1 MKNIISWNAGV
12 PPWTSVEIHTG
23 IINMDGNVFS
33 VQFVCVF
40 SLHFDL
46 ALSGPSGFLTKT
58 HICYIVANLLQ
69 YKNGCSFLD
78 LLKNHEH

>member
-46 ALSGPSGFLTKT
+46 ALSWSLWFPDKDS
-58 HICYIVANLLQ
+58 YLLH
-69 YKNGCSFLD
+69 CSEFATI
-78 LLKNHEH
+78 